1 MLKVY
6 GRANSINV
14 QKVMWIIG
22 DLNIPHTRE
31 DVGGQFG
38 KTKEDWYVKMNP
50 NSVVPTIDDDGF
62 VLWESNSIVRYLA
75 AKHSNGGIMPT
86 DPKARA
92 DAERW
97 MDWLLTVYGPAM
109 RDVFW
114 QLVRTPPEQ
123 RNPKVIEES
132 RSKSIAALQL
142 LDRHLAGRDY
152 VCGPNFTV
160 GDIPLG
166 VYVCRWYKLPIER
179 PSLPNVEKLL
189 ARFRERPGFRTH
201 VDGIPLT

>member
-14 QKVMWIIG
+14 QKVMWIVG
-22 DLNIPHTRE
+22 DLNIPHTRD

-62 VLWESNSIVRYLA
+62 ILWESNTIVRYLA
-75 AKHSNGGIMPT
+75 AKHGKGDLLPT
-86 DPKARA
+86 DIKARA

-97 MDWLLTVYGPAM
+97 MDWLLTVLGPAM

-114 QLVRTPPEQ
+114 GLVRTPPDK
-123 RNPKVIEES
+123 RDAKAIEDS
-132 RSKSIAALQL
+132 RQKSYAALQIL
-142 LDRHLAGRDY
+142 EKQLAGRDY
-152 VCGPNFTV
+152 VTGKSFMV
-160 GDIPLG
+160 ADIPIG
-166 VYVCRWYKLPIER
+166 VFVNRWFKLPIER
-179 PSLPNVEKLL
+179 PKLANVEAYH
-189 ARFRERPGFRTH
+189 ARLKERPGFKTH

>member
-14 QKVMWIIG
+14 MKVMWIIG

-38 KTKEDWYVKMNP
+38 KTKEDWYLKMNP
-50 NSVVPTIDDDGF
+50 NSIVPTIDDDGF

-75 AKHSNGGIMPT
+75 AKHGKGDLLPA
-86 DPKARA
+86 DLKARA

-97 MDWLLTVYGPAM
+97 MDWLLTVLGPAM

-114 QLVRTPPEQ
+114 GLVRTPPEQ
-123 RNPKVIEES
+123 RDAKAIEDS
-132 RSKSIAALQL
+132 RQKSYGSLQIL
-142 LDRHLAGRDY
+142 EKQLAGQDF
-152 VCGPNFTV
+152 VTGKSFTV
-160 GDIPLG
+160 ADIPIG
-166 VYVCRWYKLPIER
+166 CFVNRWFKLPIER
-179 PSLPNVEKLL
+179 PALPNVAAYHERLKQ
-189 ARFRERPGFRTH
+189 RPGFKTH
-201 VDGIPLT
+201 VEGIPLT

>member
-14 QKVMWIIG
+14 QKVMWIVG
-22 DLNIPHTRE
+22 DLDIPHTRE

-75 AKHSNGGIMPT
+75 AKHGGGLLPT
-86 DPKARA
+86 DIKARA

-97 MDWLLTVYGPAM
+97 MDWLLTVFGPGM

-114 QLVRTPPEQ
+114 GLVRTPPEQ
-123 RNPKVIEES
+123 RDAKVIEDS
-132 RSKSIAALQL
+132 RQKSIAALKL
-142 LDRHLAGRDY
+142 LDRHLVGRDY
-152 VCGPNFTV
+152 VCGSAFTV

-166 VYVCRWYKLPIER
+166 VYVARWYKLPIER
-179 PSLPNVEKLL
+179 PALPNVEKLL
-189 ARFRERPGFRTH
+189 ARFKERPGFRTH
-201 VDGIPLT
+201 VDGIALT

>member
-22 DLNIPHTRE
+22 DLDIPHTRE

-38 KTKEDWYVKMNP
+38 KTKEDWYLKMNP

-75 AKHSNGGIMPT
+75 AKHGKGALLPA
-86 DPKARA
+86 DLKARA

-97 MDWLLTVYGPAM
+97 MDWLLTVLGPAM

-114 QLVRTPPEQ
+114 GLVRTPPEQ
-123 RNPKVIEES
+123 RDAKVIEDS
-132 RSKSIAALQL
+132 RQKSLAALRL
-142 LDRHLAGRDY
+142 LDKHLDGRDF
-152 VCGPNFTV
+152 VCGPAFTV

-179 PSLPNVEKLL
+179 PALPNVEKLL
-189 ARFRERPGFRTH
+189 ARLRQRPGFKTH

>member
-22 DLNIPHTRE
+22 ELNIPHTRE

-38 KTKEDWYVKMNP
+38 KTKEDWYLKMNP

-75 AKHSNGGIMPT
+75 AKHGGGLLPT
-86 DPKARA
+86 DLKARA

-97 MDWLLTVYGPAM
+97 MDWLLTVLGPAM

-114 QLVRTPPEQ
+114 GLVRTPPEQ
-123 RNPKVIEES
+123 RDAKAIEDS
-132 RSKSIAALQL
+132 RTKSLAALQL

-152 VCGPNFTV
+152 VCGSSFTV

-166 VYVCRWYKLPIER
+166 VYVSRWYKLPIER

-189 ARFRERPGFRTH
+189 GRFKQRAAFKTH

>member
-31 DVGGQFG
+31 DVGGAFG
-38 KTKEDWYVKMNP
+38 KTKEDWYMKMNP

-62 VLWESNSIVRYLA
+62 VLWESNTIVRYLA
-75 AKHSNGGIMPT
+75 AKHGTGDLLPT
-86 DPKARA
+86 DLKARA

-97 MDWLLTVYGPAM
+97 MDWLLTVLGPAM

-114 QLVRTPPEQ
+114 GLVRTPPEQ
-123 RNPKVIEES
+123 RDAKAIEDS
-132 RSKSIAALQL
+132 RQKSYAALQIL
-142 LDRHLAGRDY
+142 EKQLAGRDH
-152 VCGPNFTV
+152 VTGKSFTV
-160 GDIPLG
+160 GDIPIG
-166 VYVCRWYKLPIER
+166 VFVNRWFKLPIER
-179 PSLPNVEKLL
+179 PKLANL
-189 ARFRERPGFRTH
+189 EAYHARLKQRPGFKTH
-201 VDGIPLT
+201 VDGIALT

>member
-38 KTKEDWYVKMNP
+38 KTKEDWYLKMNP
-50 NSVVPTIDDDGF
+50 NSVVPTIDDSGF
-62 VLWESNSIVRYLA
+62 TLWESNTIVRYLA
-75 AKHSNGGIMPT
+75 AKHGDASLLPT
-86 DPKARA
+86 DLKARA
-92 DAERW
+92 DVDRW
-97 MDWLLTVYGPAM
+97 MDWLLTLYGPGM

-114 QLVRTPPEQ
+114 GLIRTPPEK
-123 RNPKVIEES
+123 RDMKAIEES
-132 RSKSIAALQL
+132 RTKSIAALTILDKQL
-142 LDRHLAGRDY
+142 NGRDY
-152 VCGPNFTV
+152 VTGSNFTV
-160 GDIPLG
+160 GDIPIG
-166 VYVCRWYKLPIER
+166 VYVNRWFKLPIER
-179 PSLPNVEKLL
+179 PNLANVAAYHERLKK
-189 ARFRERPGFRTH
+189 RPGFRTH